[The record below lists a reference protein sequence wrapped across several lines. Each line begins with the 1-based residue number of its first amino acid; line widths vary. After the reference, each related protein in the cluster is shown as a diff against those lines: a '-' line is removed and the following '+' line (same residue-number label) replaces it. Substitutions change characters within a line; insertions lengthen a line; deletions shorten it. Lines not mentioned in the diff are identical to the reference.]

1 MMVSWVATLARAVSL
16 QGLCAGLCSLTWLV
30 LSRRAAIPH
39 FLVFLGVL
47 KRTAWGLLVLRRRLL
62 VLKRTSWSSSGLSK
76 SLINAI
82 IEFEMIPACREVN
95 WISWEARS
103 ADARDHTC
111 AAPALVISHITCC
124 VTDFHIWSKTQKLSV
139 AVYMQQEAFLMVLV
153 SVSMDIKGIYGV
165 LKKCTLLLR
174 STVLYN
180 MYMYI
185 LYAIMIIIAIDH
197 QSGQVVSL
205 PGILQH

>member
-1 MMVSWVATLARAVSL
+1 
-16 QGLCAGLCSLTWLV
+16 
-30 LSRRAAIPH
+30 
-39 FLVFLGVL
+39 
-47 KRTAWGLLVLRRRLL
+47 
-62 VLKRTSWSSSGLSK
+62 
-76 SLINAI
+76 
-82 IEFEMIPACREVN
+82 
-95 WISWEARS
+95 
-103 ADARDHTC
+103 
-111 AAPALVISHITCC
+111 
-124 VTDFHIWSKTQKLSV
+124 
-139 AVYMQQEAFLMVLV
+139 MQQEAFLMVLV